1 MSSHSIRLAAAAV
14 LPFALVAGAWAQTTT
29 PETQPQPDLSGYTL
43 KGDALKTP
51 STQQGGA
58 TPYELSGTSI
68 SGKAAAAAAILTA
81 PVDASTAPF
90 KMENGL
96 YLYPSVFMGLGTNDN
111 VSRTSN
117 NKISS
122 SFVNVAPQLVAEMRN
137 HGDRY
142 TALVSANTT
151 SYDNSS
157 ADNYTNS
164 ELTVAG
170 DNYFTS
176 RASAGWS
183 LGHVVGSDPRGSTG
197 LTTSSTPDVWHS
209 DNINGR
215 FNYGAPEAPGRLEL
229 DLGNQAKNYDN
240 NLATTAVQ
248 DVNLT
253 SAAARVFYRL
263 GSRSQALVEI
273 RQAVASY
280 TSSLS
285 NASNIE
291 HRYYAGLTWD
301 ATAATTGIV
310 KLGSMTKD
318 FSSGISGLNGSSWE
332 ASVRWLPR
340 TYSAFDLQTA
350 REAADASGVGN
361 YLLTTNNSLSWNH
374 MWTGSV
380 ASRVM
385 VGELTTEYVGGNRTD
400 VTDSYTLT
408 LNYAVKRW
416 LKAGV
421 DWSNT
426 NNSSNVAGSA
436 FTRNVLMFTLNAT
449 L

>member
-1 MSSHSIRLAAAAV
+1 
-14 LPFALVAGAWAQTTT
+14 
-29 PETQPQPDLSGYTL
+29 
-43 KGDALKTP
+43 
-51 STQQGGA
+51 
-58 TPYELSGTSI
+58 
-68 SGKAAAAAAILTA
+68 
-81 PVDASTAPF
+81 
-90 KMENGL
+90 
-96 YLYPSVFMGLGTNDN
+96 
-111 VSRTSN
+111 
-117 NKISS
+117 
-122 SFVNVAPQLVAEMRN
+122 
-137 HGDRY
+137 
-142 TALVSANTT
+142 
-151 SYDNSS
+151 
-157 ADNYTNS
+157 
-164 ELTVAG
+164 VAG